1 MATPFLQVVIQ
12 RHGKDCG
19 VACLAMLLGLSYEAT
34 LMAFR
39 HNVMANGATIRQLLA
54 AAKRLGHTL
63 HWTRKV
69 DIEND
74 TGLLALRSK
83 KWPAE
88 HLVVLKDE
96 LIVDTD
102 ATLWEAHVYLHVY
115 EATPLSIIKMDD
127 AA

>member
-1 MATPFLQVVIQ
+1 MATPFLRVEIQ

-19 VACLAMLLGLSYEAT
+19 VACLAMLLGLSYEST

-54 AAKRLGHTL
+54 AAKRLGYQL

-74 TGLLALRSK
+74 TGLLALRSVQ
-83 KWPAE
+83 WPSE
-88 HLVVLKDE
+88 HLVLLKDE
-96 LIVDTD
+96 LIIDTD
-102 ATLWEAHVYLHVY
+102 ATIWEQDVYLAAY
-115 EATPLSIIKMDD
+115 EAVPLSIIKAE